1 MVFLIIVGVLAV
13 IAGIVIWTAT
23 SSPVAFVIGLCI
35 LILFIVGTNTRL
47 YALTTVLGA
56 IAIAIYYLAGGKF
69 WVYILVIAIIGLMKG
84 MKFFANREEM
94 WEVWEEEETFDER
107 FYKWVYNEDASD
119 FILMMLCIPCVIFYL
134 LLALPALGA
143 RWLAFLPAIFL
154 AYRFIR
160 VVQTTDDWDWD

>member
-119 FILMMLCIPCVIFYL
+119 FILMLLCIPCVIFYL
-134 LLALPALGA
+134 LLGLPALGA

-160 VVQTTDDWDWD
+160 IVQTTDDWDWD